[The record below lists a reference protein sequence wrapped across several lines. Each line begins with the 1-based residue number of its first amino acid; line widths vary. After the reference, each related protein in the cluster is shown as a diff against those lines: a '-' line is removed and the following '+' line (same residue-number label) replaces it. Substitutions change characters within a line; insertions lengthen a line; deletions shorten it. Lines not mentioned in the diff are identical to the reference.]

1 MPRLFIKPEL
11 QLNSWT
17 DLDSYINQLLNT
29 ELSSLS
35 TFKTWLAQWD
45 ELSRFISEDLG
56 WRYIRMTC
64 NTADEH
70 SKNRYLDFVQTI
82 QPKWLEASD
91 ALNRKIH
98 SCSYANQF
106 KEPGFEILK
115 KNIETELDLYR
126 PNNISLQTE
135 LQDLE
140 QSYGTRCGSQT
151 IEHEGNTLTLQQAS
165 VFLKNP
171 QREIREQM
179 YFKIQDRRAQDEEF
193 FNELLSQMID
203 KRHQMALNAGFN
215 NYRDYKHR
223 ALNRLDYTVED
234 CFKFHQAI
242 ERVAVPI
249 YRKKERLRRE
259 RLKLNTYRP
268 WDTSVEVDGLSPLKP
283 FENGADLLEKTIACF
298 SEMDVYFADCLIKMK
313 QLGRLDLESRVGKSP
328 GGYQYPLYESKLP
341 FIFMNAVGL
350 HRDLVTMVHEG
361 GHAIHSFLYQDLTQ
375 MAYQSPPSEMAELAS
390 MGMELMSMEHWH
402 VFFKTPEELKRA
414 KQQQLEGVIDTLPW
428 IAAVDAFQHALYQE
442 PHHTLEWR
450 RNQWTNI
457 MDRFGNTEVDYSG
470 LFQDLARKWQAQLHI
485 FEVPFYYIEYGIAQ
499 MGAIALW
506 RNYKQNPKETL
517 KKYKAAL
524 ALGYTRSLPELYALA
539 GIEFNFS
546 AAYMNELMEFVWN
559 EYQTL

>member
-1 MPRLFIKPEL
+1 
-11 QLNSWT
+11 
-17 DLDSYINQLLNT
+17 
-29 ELSSLS
+29 
-35 TFKTWLAQWD
+35 
-45 ELSRFISEDLG
+45 
-56 WRYIRMTC
+56 MTG
-64 NTADEH
+64 
-70 SKNRYLDFVQTI
+70 VQTC
-82 QPKWLEASD
+82 
-91 ALNRKIH
+91 AL
-98 SCSYANQF
+98 
-106 KEPGFEILK
+106 PIL
-115 KNIETELDLYR
+115 
-126 PNNISLQTE
+126 
-135 LQDLE
+135 
-140 QSYGTRCGSQT
+140 
-151 IEHEGNTLTLQQAS
+151 
-165 VFLKNP
+165 
-171 QREIREQM
+171 
-179 YFKIQDRRAQDEEF
+179 
-193 FNELLSQMID
+193 
-203 KRHQMALNAGFN
+203 
-215 NYRDYKHR
+215 
-223 ALNRLDYTVED
+223 
-234 CFKFHQAI
+234 
-242 ERVAVPI
+242 
-249 YRKKERLRRE
+249 
-259 RLKLNTYRP
+259 
-268 WDTSVEVDGLSPLKP
+268 DGLKPLKP

-485 FEVPFYYIEYGIAQ
+485 FEVPFYDIEYGIAQ

-524 ALGYTRSLPELYALA
+524 ALGYTRSLPEL
-539 GIEFNFS
+539 
-546 AAYMNELMEFVWN
+546 
-559 EYQTL
+559 